1 MSGQT
6 VFQVIVVFVGAMAT
20 AGVALLY
27 FRRVRLERPA
37 IGTFNTRDLVVLFG
51 FIIVLPVFY
60 LILPSPVLTGFLVLT
75 FASAM
80 SITLRPL
87 LAARYRR
94 LLIPVLIAADII
106 VTYTLIG
113 TSGGLALYWVL
124 TSTVVLVAAVGISNL
139 YVQGGL
145 RLRQVAWF
153 ALFLAGYDAFFSMV
167 IPLTPQLAAAFEGRP
182 LNASI
187 GFAFNGWNANIGL
200 GDLLIYGLFTT
211 AAYKAFGR
219 RGGVGALFTVG
230 VFGALMPALAP
241 VITSHFNIGGSGI
254 VVPAQV
260 FFGPAA
266 IAASAWLHRK
276 PRQAPTPSNTQL
288 IPVPMLAGAEV

>member
-6 VFQVIVVFVGAMAT
+6 VFQVIVIFVGAMAT
-20 AGVALLY
+20 AGAALLY

-51 FIIVLPVFY
+51 FIILLPVFY

-94 LLIPVLIAADII
+94 LLIPALISADII
-106 VTYTLIG
+106 VTYALIG

-124 TSTVVLVAAVGISNL
+124 TSTVVFVAAVGVSNL

-153 ALFLAGYDAFFSMV
+153 ALFLAGYDAVFSFV

-182 LNASI
+182 LNASV

-211 AAYKAFGR
+211 AAYKTFGR
-219 RGGVGALFTVG
+219 RGGVGALLTVG

-241 VITSHFNIGGSGI
+241 VITKFG

-266 IAASAWLHRK
+266 IAASAWLHRQ
-276 PRQAPTPSNTQL
+276 PRQAPTPPETQL